1 MMFNKIVAVVTAV
14 VGASSLLAGVAALP
28 TNITESAVGAR
39 SINPAGNHVGQLTYF
54 DIGLGA
60 CGWRNTNTEW
70 VAAISHELYDNWPG
84 YTGGNPNN
92 NPVCTTPHTAD
103 ITYGGKTIR
112 VGIVDRCEGCALWDV
127 DLSPSAFHSLLR
139 WLPVVS
145 MVLRGTSTKDSHAI
159 ASHRC
164 KIGLAVEFYI

>member
-1 MMFNKIVAVVTAV
+1 MMFNKLVAVLTTV
-14 VGASSLLAGVAALP
+14 VGAASLLAGVAALP
-28 TNITESAVGAR
+28 TNITESAIAAR
-39 SINPAGNHVGQLTYF
+39 SINPSGTHVGQLTYF
-54 DIGLGA
+54 SIGLGA
-60 CGWRNTNTEW
+60 CGWTNTDTEW

-127 DLSPSAFHSLLR
+127 DLSPSAFQQFAPL
-139 WLPVVS
+139 
-145 MVLRGTSTKDSHAI
+145 
-159 ASHRC
+159 ASGRLYGATWH
-164 KIGLAVEFYI
+164 FN